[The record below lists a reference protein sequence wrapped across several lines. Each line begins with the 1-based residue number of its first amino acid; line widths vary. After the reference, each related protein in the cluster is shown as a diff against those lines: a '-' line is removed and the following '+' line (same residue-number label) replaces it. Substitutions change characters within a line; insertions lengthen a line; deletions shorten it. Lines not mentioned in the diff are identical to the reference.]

1 MKTRLTFLLFLF
13 LVVSCR
19 NDEKICHLTGHLEN
33 APDSTTLY
41 LVDWQKDTLLN
52 TIQVIKG
59 EFDFKFPISHPKYV
73 LLQNERN
80 QYQFRDRKFIWLEPA
95 KINLN
100 GDFEFLN
107 NIKVEGSSSQT
118 EFENYHLLVDN
129 DTKKLNEL
137 RNQVLIKTD
146 EKTNTETN
154 EIELIQ
160 KNLSD
165 SIMEFLVHH
174 QDSYVTLNSL
184 YEETYFYNAI
194 LNKNQIRTVYDNLSD
209 NLKESEL
216 GVQIKNYTEL
226 PEPPNIGDIA
236 NEITQ
241 VTPNG
246 ETIKLSDYRGKY
258 VLLDFWS
265 SGCGPCRS
273 ANKWLRKEY
282 SKYNQKGFEI
292 FGVSGDID
300 HKSWTYAIEQ
310 DSIPWTNVCDLK
322 GWTSETFLMYGVKG
336 IPFGFLINP
345 DGIVI
350 KKGILNQS
358 DLEVLLKR
366 IFEI

>member
-1 MKTRLTFLLFLF
+1 
-13 LVVSCR
+13 
-19 NDEKICHLTGHLEN
+19 
-33 APDSTTLY
+33 
-41 LVDWQKDTLLN
+41 
-52 TIQVIKG
+52 
-59 EFDFKFPISHPKYV
+59 
-73 LLQNERN
+73 
-80 QYQFRDRKFIWLEPA
+80 
-95 KINLN
+95 
-100 GDFEFLN
+100 
-107 NIKVEGSSSQT
+107 
-118 EFENYHLLVDN
+118 
-129 DTKKLNEL
+129 
-137 RNQVLIKTD
+137 
-146 EKTNTETN
+146 
-154 EIELIQ
+154 
-160 KNLSD
+160 
-165 SIMEFLVHH
+165 MEFLVHH

-194 LNKNQIRTVYDNLSD
+194 LNKNQIRNVYDNLSD

-273 ANKWLRKEY
+273 ANKWLRQEY